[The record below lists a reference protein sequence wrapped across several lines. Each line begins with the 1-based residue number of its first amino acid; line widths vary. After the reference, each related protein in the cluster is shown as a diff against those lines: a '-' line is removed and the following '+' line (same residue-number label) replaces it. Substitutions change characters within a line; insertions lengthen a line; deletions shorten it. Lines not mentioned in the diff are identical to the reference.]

1 MSTEVD
7 KMRFNTIID
16 AHSFMKNY
24 RSGEEQGKGTPV
36 GDALYPVASYGD
48 GRYVSRI
55 CFKYLGA
62 TGDYDPTTCT
72 GDPATVYWRST
83 YVLPG
88 EMDKTPFLD
97 RDLGLPTT
105 TMCVGNPI
113 HLGTG
118 NKFQAELDYQSGGSD
133 PFTFTRYY
141 NSHLPDEELGG
152 WRHTYSRSVEVNA
165 SKYGENMVVLHRP
178 EGQQLAFYNSSSVW
192 VPTWKTDDTLT
203 KDATGWRYTQ
213 SDGVVE
219 AYDETGR
226 LTGIE
231 KPNGNHITLSYLNG
245 ELSSITDGFGR
256 NIQFQHQDGR
266 MVSVT
271 DPAGGS
277 IQYQYNSAGKLAEVI
292 YQDNTSRSYLYD
304 DPNAPGLLSGLVDEN
319 GNRFATWGYD
329 AQGMAVLSEHAG
341 GAEKTQVSYNAD
353 GSVSVTNALGHV
365 QRYTYSRHNG
375 MLKPDVV
382 EGAPCTG
389 FVGGKETYVY
399 DSKGLVSSITD
410 RAGQK
415 RTFTHNDRGLETTQ
429 IDQDGGKVTTDWL
442 PSKSLP
448 AKITEPT
455 RITELTYDTHLR
467 VISRK
472 VTDRSSGASR
482 TWTYTYAPV
491 GTGKP
496 SLLASVDGPRTD
508 VSDVTTFD
516 YDDQGNLIRTTN
528 ALGQVMQFGDYDANG
543 RAGTIQGVN
552 GVTQT
557 LTYDARGRL
566 VSSTGPEGTTA
577 YNYDAVGL
585 LSSLTKPNGAT
596 VSYEYD
602 AAHRLVA
609 ETDAQGNRRELELND
624 LGNPVEERLLDAL
637 GQTRWIERRIFN
649 EIGWLSSVSDAYS
662 NQSSFSYDVVA
673 NLIQETSPSG
683 NTHSYKYDGFHH
695 RTQTTDPLGKVT
707 QVLYKDT
714 GDVYR
719 VSDPRSRLTYYSY
732 NGFGEV
738 TQVRSPDTGTTD
750 ITYDEAGNVA
760 TRKTAKG
767 QTTSYSYDA
776 LNRIIEASSGVA
788 GESPILYG
796 YDEATSPYGMGRLTS
811 VDDGNG
817 VRRYGYTPEGWLAY
831 ETWETHGQSLT
842 TQYQYDGAG
851 LITKITYP
859 SGREVSYTRDLAGD
873 VIEVATTQAGTT
885 TSLASQIERAPF
897 GPVTSMVRWNGI
909 SESRSLDLNYR
920 VTGID
925 ATRVHSLVYRY
936 NHLDQR
942 VTKTL
947 NGQTRLLIYGLAGN
961 LIEELDAA
969 TGDVLAEYI
978 WLDGTPLSFAQ
989 SGQTYQVHV
998 DHLGTPKALT
1008 DASGQVVWKASY
1020 SPFGKAS
1027 ITTQGPTFNLRF
1039 PGQYYDAETGLHYN
1053 WRRYYDP
1060 NTGRYITS
1068 DPIGLAGGI
1077 NTYAYALSNPIGNAD
1092 PTGEFVPLLL
1102 GAYVAIDFALSAWDA
1117 YDTFKTITSDCA
1129 TSREKWISGGLFAA
1143 GIILPGNYKALGNVA
1158 ERAFKNT
1165 ADDFVDLASSQRR
1178 KHILDGDATGGGH
1191 RAGTGKPGKSEFPQS
1206 WSDEKIM
1213 HVISDIATDPN
1224 VSRKAGRGGRTIAEA
1239 VKEGINVRVIQ
1250 ESNGDI
1256 VSGFPTNVPRNP
1268 K

>member
-1 MSTEVD
+1 M
-7 KMRFNTIID
+7 
-16 AHSFMKNY
+16 
-24 RSGEEQGKGTPV
+24 
-36 GDALYPVASYGD
+36 
-48 GRYVSRI
+48 
-55 CFKYLGA
+55 
-62 TGDYDPTTCT
+62 
-72 GDPATVYWRST
+72 
-83 YVLPG
+83 
-88 EMDKTPFLD
+88 
-97 RDLGLPTT
+97 
-105 TMCVGNPI
+105 
-113 HLGTG
+113 
-118 NKFQAELDYQSGGSD
+118 
-133 PFTFTRYY
+133 
-141 NSHLPDEELGG
+141 
-152 WRHTYSRSVEVNA
+152 
-165 SKYGENMVVLHRP
+165 
-178 EGQQLAFYNSSSVW
+178 
-192 VPTWKTDDTLT
+192 
-203 KDATGWRYTQ
+203 
-213 SDGVVE
+213 
-219 AYDETGR
+219 
-226 LTGIE
+226 
-231 KPNGNHITLSYLNG
+231 
-245 ELSSITDGFGR
+245 
-256 NIQFQHQDGR
+256 
-266 MVSVT
+266 
-271 DPAGGS
+271 
-277 IQYQYNSAGKLAEVI
+277 
-292 YQDNTSRSYLYD
+292 
-304 DPNAPGLLSGLVDEN
+304 
-319 GNRFATWGYD
+319 
-329 AQGMAVLSEHAG
+329 
-341 GAEKTQVSYNAD
+341 
-353 GSVSVTNALGHV
+353 
-365 QRYTYSRHNG
+365 
-375 MLKPDVV
+375 
-382 EGAPCTG
+382 
-389 FVGGKETYVY
+389 
-399 DSKGLVSSITD
+399 
-410 RAGQK
+410 
-415 RTFTHNDRGLETTQ
+415 
-429 IDQDGGKVTTDWL
+429 
-442 PSKSLP
+442 
-448 AKITEPT
+448 
-455 RITELTYDTHLR
+455 
-467 VISRK
+467 
-472 VTDRSSGASR
+472 
-482 TWTYTYAPV
+482 
-491 GTGKP
+491 
-496 SLLASVDGPRTD
+496 
-508 VSDVTTFD
+508 
-516 YDDQGNLIRTTN
+516 
-528 ALGQVMQFGDYDANG
+528 
-543 RAGTIQGVN
+543 
-552 GVTQT
+552 
-557 LTYDARGRL
+557 
-566 VSSTGPEGTTA
+566 
-577 YNYDAVGL
+577 GL

-936 NHLDQR
+936 TPDSLISAIDDNLSSSVNQSLGYDAVGRITSAEGLYGVLGYGYDATGNRTSITTDGLSQSYTINYMNNWLVKTGQTSRSYDANGNLTKQGADTFTYDSQNRLVAATVAGVTAAYTYNHLDQR

>member
-1 MSTEVD
+1 
-7 KMRFNTIID
+7 
-16 AHSFMKNY
+16 
-24 RSGEEQGKGTPV
+24 
-36 GDALYPVASYGD
+36 
-48 GRYVSRI
+48 
-55 CFKYLGA
+55 
-62 TGDYDPTTCT
+62 
-72 GDPATVYWRST
+72 
-83 YVLPG
+83 
-88 EMDKTPFLD
+88 
-97 RDLGLPTT
+97 
-105 TMCVGNPI
+105 
-113 HLGTG
+113 
-118 NKFQAELDYQSGGSD
+118 
-133 PFTFTRYY
+133 
-141 NSHLPDEELGG
+141 
-152 WRHTYSRSVEVNA
+152 
-165 SKYGENMVVLHRP
+165 
-178 EGQQLAFYNSSSVW
+178 
-192 VPTWKTDDTLT
+192 
-203 KDATGWRYTQ
+203 
-213 SDGVVE
+213 
-219 AYDETGR
+219 
-226 LTGIE
+226 
-231 KPNGNHITLSYLNG
+231 
-245 ELSSITDGFGR
+245 
-256 NIQFQHQDGR
+256 
-266 MVSVT
+266 
-271 DPAGGS
+271 
-277 IQYQYNSAGKLAEVI
+277 
-292 YQDNTSRSYLYD
+292 
-304 DPNAPGLLSGLVDEN
+304 
-319 GNRFATWGYD
+319 
-329 AQGMAVLSEHAG
+329 
-341 GAEKTQVSYNAD
+341 
-353 GSVSVTNALGHV
+353 
-365 QRYTYSRHNG
+365 
-375 MLKPDVV
+375 
-382 EGAPCTG
+382 
-389 FVGGKETYVY
+389 
-399 DSKGLVSSITD
+399 
-410 RAGQK
+410 
-415 RTFTHNDRGLETTQ
+415 
-429 IDQDGGKVTTDWL
+429 
-442 PSKSLP
+442 
-448 AKITEPT
+448 
-455 RITELTYDTHLR
+455 
-467 VISRK
+467 
-472 VTDRSSGASR
+472 
-482 TWTYTYAPV
+482 
-491 GTGKP
+491 
-496 SLLASVDGPRTD
+496 
-508 VSDVTTFD
+508 
-516 YDDQGNLIRTTN
+516 
-528 ALGQVMQFGDYDANG
+528 
-543 RAGTIQGVN
+543 
-552 GVTQT
+552 
-557 LTYDARGRL
+557 
-566 VSSTGPEGTTA
+566 
-577 YNYDAVGL
+577 
-585 LSSLTKPNGAT
+585 
-596 VSYEYD
+596 
-602 AAHRLVA
+602 
-609 ETDAQGNRRELELND
+609 
-624 LGNPVEERLLDAL
+624 
-637 GQTRWIERRIFN
+637 
-649 EIGWLSSVSDAYS
+649 
-662 NQSSFSYDVVA
+662 
-673 NLIQETSPSG
+673 
-683 NTHSYKYDGFHH
+683 
-695 RTQTTDPLGKVT
+695 
-707 QVLYKDT
+707 
-714 GDVYR
+714 
-719 VSDPRSRLTYYSY
+719 
-732 NGFGEV
+732 
-738 TQVRSPDTGTTD
+738 
-750 ITYDEAGNVA
+750 
-760 TRKTAKG
+760 
-767 QTTSYSYDA
+767 
-776 LNRIIEASSGVA
+776 
-788 GESPILYG
+788 
-796 YDEATSPYGMGRLTS
+796 
-811 VDDGNG
+811 
-817 VRRYGYTPEGWLAY
+817 
-831 ETWETHGQSLT
+831 

-925 ATRVHSLVYRY
+925 ATRVHSLVYRYTPDSLISAIDDNLSSSVNQSLGYDAVGRITSAEGLYGVLGYGYDATGNRTSITTDGLSQSYTINYMNNWLVKTGQTSRSYDANGNLTKQGADTFTYDSQNRLVAATVAGVTAAYTY

>member
-1 MSTEVD
+1 
-7 KMRFNTIID
+7 
-16 AHSFMKNY
+16 
-24 RSGEEQGKGTPV
+24 
-36 GDALYPVASYGD
+36 
-48 GRYVSRI
+48 
-55 CFKYLGA
+55 
-62 TGDYDPTTCT
+62 
-72 GDPATVYWRST
+72 
-83 YVLPG
+83 
-88 EMDKTPFLD
+88 
-97 RDLGLPTT
+97 
-105 TMCVGNPI
+105 
-113 HLGTG
+113 
-118 NKFQAELDYQSGGSD
+118 
-133 PFTFTRYY
+133 
-141 NSHLPDEELGG
+141 
-152 WRHTYSRSVEVNA
+152 
-165 SKYGENMVVLHRP
+165 
-178 EGQQLAFYNSSSVW
+178 
-192 VPTWKTDDTLT
+192 
-203 KDATGWRYTQ
+203 
-213 SDGVVE
+213 
-219 AYDETGR
+219 
-226 LTGIE
+226 
-231 KPNGNHITLSYLNG
+231 
-245 ELSSITDGFGR
+245 
-256 NIQFQHQDGR
+256 
-266 MVSVT
+266 
-271 DPAGGS
+271 
-277 IQYQYNSAGKLAEVI
+277 
-292 YQDNTSRSYLYD
+292 
-304 DPNAPGLLSGLVDEN
+304 
-319 GNRFATWGYD
+319 
-329 AQGMAVLSEHAG
+329 
-341 GAEKTQVSYNAD
+341 
-353 GSVSVTNALGHV
+353 
-365 QRYTYSRHNG
+365 
-375 MLKPDVV
+375 
-382 EGAPCTG
+382 
-389 FVGGKETYVY
+389 
-399 DSKGLVSSITD
+399 
-410 RAGQK
+410 
-415 RTFTHNDRGLETTQ
+415 
-429 IDQDGGKVTTDWL
+429 
-442 PSKSLP
+442 
-448 AKITEPT
+448 
-455 RITELTYDTHLR
+455 
-467 VISRK
+467 
-472 VTDRSSGASR
+472 
-482 TWTYTYAPV
+482 
-491 GTGKP
+491 
-496 SLLASVDGPRTD
+496 
-508 VSDVTTFD
+508 
-516 YDDQGNLIRTTN
+516 
-528 ALGQVMQFGDYDANG
+528 
-543 RAGTIQGVN
+543 
-552 GVTQT
+552 
-557 LTYDARGRL
+557 
-566 VSSTGPEGTTA
+566 
-577 YNYDAVGL
+577 
-585 LSSLTKPNGAT
+585 
-596 VSYEYD
+596 
-602 AAHRLVA
+602 
-609 ETDAQGNRRELELND
+609 
-624 LGNPVEERLLDAL
+624 
-637 GQTRWIERRIFN
+637 
-649 EIGWLSSVSDAYS
+649 
-662 NQSSFSYDVVA
+662 
-673 NLIQETSPSG
+673 
-683 NTHSYKYDGFHH
+683 
-695 RTQTTDPLGKVT
+695 
-707 QVLYKDT
+707 
-714 GDVYR
+714 
-719 VSDPRSRLTYYSY
+719 
-732 NGFGEV
+732 
-738 TQVRSPDTGTTD
+738 TD

-925 ATRVHSLVYRY
+925 ATRVHSLVYRYTPDSLISAIDDNLSSSVNQSLGYDAVGRITSAEGLYGVLGYGYDATGNRTSITTDGLSQSYTINYMNNWLVKTGQTSRSYDANGNLTKQGADTFTYDSQNRLVAATVAGVTAAYTY

>member
-1 MSTEVD
+1 
-7 KMRFNTIID
+7 
-16 AHSFMKNY
+16 
-24 RSGEEQGKGTPV
+24 
-36 GDALYPVASYGD
+36 
-48 GRYVSRI
+48 
-55 CFKYLGA
+55 
-62 TGDYDPTTCT
+62 
-72 GDPATVYWRST
+72 
-83 YVLPG
+83 
-88 EMDKTPFLD
+88 
-97 RDLGLPTT
+97 
-105 TMCVGNPI
+105 
-113 HLGTG
+113 
-118 NKFQAELDYQSGGSD
+118 
-133 PFTFTRYY
+133 
-141 NSHLPDEELGG
+141 
-152 WRHTYSRSVEVNA
+152 
-165 SKYGENMVVLHRP
+165 
-178 EGQQLAFYNSSSVW
+178 
-192 VPTWKTDDTLT
+192 
-203 KDATGWRYTQ
+203 
-213 SDGVVE
+213 
-219 AYDETGR
+219 
-226 LTGIE
+226 
-231 KPNGNHITLSYLNG
+231 
-245 ELSSITDGFGR
+245 
-256 NIQFQHQDGR
+256 
-266 MVSVT
+266 
-271 DPAGGS
+271 
-277 IQYQYNSAGKLAEVI
+277 
-292 YQDNTSRSYLYD
+292 
-304 DPNAPGLLSGLVDEN
+304 
-319 GNRFATWGYD
+319 
-329 AQGMAVLSEHAG
+329 
-341 GAEKTQVSYNAD
+341 
-353 GSVSVTNALGHV
+353 
-365 QRYTYSRHNG
+365 
-375 MLKPDVV
+375 
-382 EGAPCTG
+382 
-389 FVGGKETYVY
+389 
-399 DSKGLVSSITD
+399 
-410 RAGQK
+410 
-415 RTFTHNDRGLETTQ
+415 
-429 IDQDGGKVTTDWL
+429 
-442 PSKSLP
+442 
-448 AKITEPT
+448 
-455 RITELTYDTHLR
+455 
-467 VISRK
+467 
-472 VTDRSSGASR
+472 
-482 TWTYTYAPV
+482 
-491 GTGKP
+491 
-496 SLLASVDGPRTD
+496 
-508 VSDVTTFD
+508 
-516 YDDQGNLIRTTN
+516 
-528 ALGQVMQFGDYDANG
+528 
-543 RAGTIQGVN
+543 
-552 GVTQT
+552 
-557 LTYDARGRL
+557 
-566 VSSTGPEGTTA
+566 
-577 YNYDAVGL
+577 
-585 LSSLTKPNGAT
+585 
-596 VSYEYD
+596 
-602 AAHRLVA
+602 
-609 ETDAQGNRRELELND
+609 
-624 LGNPVEERLLDAL
+624 
-637 GQTRWIERRIFN
+637 
-649 EIGWLSSVSDAYS
+649 
-662 NQSSFSYDVVA
+662 
-673 NLIQETSPSG
+673 
-683 NTHSYKYDGFHH
+683 
-695 RTQTTDPLGKVT
+695 
-707 QVLYKDT
+707 
-714 GDVYR
+714 
-719 VSDPRSRLTYYSY
+719 
-732 NGFGEV
+732 
-738 TQVRSPDTGTTD
+738 
-750 ITYDEAGNVA
+750 
-760 TRKTAKG
+760 
-767 QTTSYSYDA
+767 
-776 LNRIIEASSGVA
+776 
-788 GESPILYG
+788 
-796 YDEATSPYGMGRLTS
+796 
-811 VDDGNG
+811 
-817 VRRYGYTPEGWLAY
+817 
-831 ETWETHGQSLT
+831 
-842 TQYQYDGAG
+842 QYQYDGAG

-925 ATRVHSLVYRY
+925 ATRVHSLVYRYTPDSLISAIDDNLSSSVNQSLGYDAVGRITSAEGLYGVLGYGYDATGNRTSITTDGLSQSYTINYMNNWLVKTGQTSRSYDANGNLTKQGADTFTYDSQNRLVAATVAGVTAAYTY

>member
-1 MSTEVD
+1 
-7 KMRFNTIID
+7 
-16 AHSFMKNY
+16 
-24 RSGEEQGKGTPV
+24 
-36 GDALYPVASYGD
+36 
-48 GRYVSRI
+48 
-55 CFKYLGA
+55 
-62 TGDYDPTTCT
+62 
-72 GDPATVYWRST
+72 
-83 YVLPG
+83 
-88 EMDKTPFLD
+88 
-97 RDLGLPTT
+97 
-105 TMCVGNPI
+105 
-113 HLGTG
+113 
-118 NKFQAELDYQSGGSD
+118 
-133 PFTFTRYY
+133 
-141 NSHLPDEELGG
+141 
-152 WRHTYSRSVEVNA
+152 
-165 SKYGENMVVLHRP
+165 
-178 EGQQLAFYNSSSVW
+178 
-192 VPTWKTDDTLT
+192 
-203 KDATGWRYTQ
+203 
-213 SDGVVE
+213 
-219 AYDETGR
+219 
-226 LTGIE
+226 
-231 KPNGNHITLSYLNG
+231 
-245 ELSSITDGFGR
+245 
-256 NIQFQHQDGR
+256 
-266 MVSVT
+266 
-271 DPAGGS
+271 
-277 IQYQYNSAGKLAEVI
+277 
-292 YQDNTSRSYLYD
+292 
-304 DPNAPGLLSGLVDEN
+304 
-319 GNRFATWGYD
+319 
-329 AQGMAVLSEHAG
+329 
-341 GAEKTQVSYNAD
+341 
-353 GSVSVTNALGHV
+353 
-365 QRYTYSRHNG
+365 
-375 MLKPDVV
+375 
-382 EGAPCTG
+382 
-389 FVGGKETYVY
+389 
-399 DSKGLVSSITD
+399 
-410 RAGQK
+410 
-415 RTFTHNDRGLETTQ
+415 
-429 IDQDGGKVTTDWL
+429 
-442 PSKSLP
+442 
-448 AKITEPT
+448 
-455 RITELTYDTHLR
+455 
-467 VISRK
+467 
-472 VTDRSSGASR
+472 
-482 TWTYTYAPV
+482 
-491 GTGKP
+491 
-496 SLLASVDGPRTD
+496 
-508 VSDVTTFD
+508 
-516 YDDQGNLIRTTN
+516 
-528 ALGQVMQFGDYDANG
+528 
-543 RAGTIQGVN
+543 
-552 GVTQT
+552 
-557 LTYDARGRL
+557 
-566 VSSTGPEGTTA
+566 
-577 YNYDAVGL
+577 
-585 LSSLTKPNGAT
+585 
-596 VSYEYD
+596 
-602 AAHRLVA
+602 
-609 ETDAQGNRRELELND
+609 
-624 LGNPVEERLLDAL
+624 
-637 GQTRWIERRIFN
+637 FN

-925 ATRVHSLVYRY
+925 ATRVHSLVYRYTPDSLISAIDDNLSSSVNQSLGYDAVGRITSAEGLYGVLGYGYDATGNRTSITTDGLSQSYTINYMNNWLVKTGQTSRSYDANGNLTKQGADTFTYDSQNRLVAATVAGVTAAYTY

>member
-1 MSTEVD
+1 
-7 KMRFNTIID
+7 
-16 AHSFMKNY
+16 
-24 RSGEEQGKGTPV
+24 
-36 GDALYPVASYGD
+36 
-48 GRYVSRI
+48 
-55 CFKYLGA
+55 
-62 TGDYDPTTCT
+62 
-72 GDPATVYWRST
+72 
-83 YVLPG
+83 
-88 EMDKTPFLD
+88 
-97 RDLGLPTT
+97 
-105 TMCVGNPI
+105 
-113 HLGTG
+113 
-118 NKFQAELDYQSGGSD
+118 
-133 PFTFTRYY
+133 
-141 NSHLPDEELGG
+141 
-152 WRHTYSRSVEVNA
+152 
-165 SKYGENMVVLHRP
+165 MV
-178 EGQQLAFYNSSSVW
+178 
-192 VPTWKTDDTLT
+192 
-203 KDATGWRYTQ
+203 
-213 SDGVVE
+213 
-219 AYDETGR
+219 
-226 LTGIE
+226 
-231 KPNGNHITLSYLNG
+231 
-245 ELSSITDGFGR
+245 
-256 NIQFQHQDGR
+256 
-266 MVSVT
+266 
-271 DPAGGS
+271 
-277 IQYQYNSAGKLAEVI
+277 
-292 YQDNTSRSYLYD
+292 
-304 DPNAPGLLSGLVDEN
+304 
-319 GNRFATWGYD
+319 
-329 AQGMAVLSEHAG
+329 
-341 GAEKTQVSYNAD
+341 
-353 GSVSVTNALGHV
+353 
-365 QRYTYSRHNG
+365 
-375 MLKPDVV
+375 
-382 EGAPCTG
+382 C
-389 FVGGKETYVY
+389 
-399 DSKGLVSSITD
+399 
-410 RAGQK
+410 
-415 RTFTHNDRGLETTQ
+415 
-429 IDQDGGKVTTDWL
+429 
-442 PSKSLP
+442 
-448 AKITEPT
+448 
-455 RITELTYDTHLR
+455 
-467 VISRK
+467 
-472 VTDRSSGASR
+472 
-482 TWTYTYAPV
+482 
-491 GTGKP
+491 
-496 SLLASVDGPRTD
+496 
-508 VSDVTTFD
+508 
-516 YDDQGNLIRTTN
+516 
-528 ALGQVMQFGDYDANG
+528 
-543 RAGTIQGVN
+543 
-552 GVTQT
+552 
-557 LTYDARGRL
+557 
-566 VSSTGPEGTTA
+566 
-577 YNYDAVGL
+577 
-585 LSSLTKPNGAT
+585 
-596 VSYEYD
+596 
-602 AAHRLVA
+602 
-609 ETDAQGNRRELELND
+609 
-624 LGNPVEERLLDAL
+624 
-637 GQTRWIERRIFN
+637 
-649 EIGWLSSVSDAYS
+649 
-662 NQSSFSYDVVA
+662 
-673 NLIQETSPSG
+673 PSG

-925 ATRVHSLVYRY
+925 ATRVHSLVYRYTPDSLISAIDDNLSSSVNQSLGYDAVGRITSAEGLYGVLGYGYDATGNRTSITTDGLSQSYTINYMNNWLVKTGQTSRSYDANGNLTKQGADTFTYDSQNRLVAATVAGVTAAYTY

>member
-1 MSTEVD
+1 
-7 KMRFNTIID
+7 
-16 AHSFMKNY
+16 
-24 RSGEEQGKGTPV
+24 
-36 GDALYPVASYGD
+36 
-48 GRYVSRI
+48 
-55 CFKYLGA
+55 
-62 TGDYDPTTCT
+62 
-72 GDPATVYWRST
+72 
-83 YVLPG
+83 
-88 EMDKTPFLD
+88 
-97 RDLGLPTT
+97 
-105 TMCVGNPI
+105 
-113 HLGTG
+113 
-118 NKFQAELDYQSGGSD
+118 
-133 PFTFTRYY
+133 
-141 NSHLPDEELGG
+141 
-152 WRHTYSRSVEVNA
+152 
-165 SKYGENMVVLHRP
+165 
-178 EGQQLAFYNSSSVW
+178 
-192 VPTWKTDDTLT
+192 
-203 KDATGWRYTQ
+203 
-213 SDGVVE
+213 
-219 AYDETGR
+219 
-226 LTGIE
+226 
-231 KPNGNHITLSYLNG
+231 
-245 ELSSITDGFGR
+245 
-256 NIQFQHQDGR
+256 
-266 MVSVT
+266 
-271 DPAGGS
+271 
-277 IQYQYNSAGKLAEVI
+277 
-292 YQDNTSRSYLYD
+292 
-304 DPNAPGLLSGLVDEN
+304 
-319 GNRFATWGYD
+319 
-329 AQGMAVLSEHAG
+329 
-341 GAEKTQVSYNAD
+341 
-353 GSVSVTNALGHV
+353 
-365 QRYTYSRHNG
+365 
-375 MLKPDVV
+375 
-382 EGAPCTG
+382 
-389 FVGGKETYVY
+389 
-399 DSKGLVSSITD
+399 
-410 RAGQK
+410 
-415 RTFTHNDRGLETTQ
+415 
-429 IDQDGGKVTTDWL
+429 
-442 PSKSLP
+442 
-448 AKITEPT
+448 
-455 RITELTYDTHLR
+455 
-467 VISRK
+467 
-472 VTDRSSGASR
+472 
-482 TWTYTYAPV
+482 
-491 GTGKP
+491 
-496 SLLASVDGPRTD
+496 
-508 VSDVTTFD
+508 
-516 YDDQGNLIRTTN
+516 
-528 ALGQVMQFGDYDANG
+528 
-543 RAGTIQGVN
+543 
-552 GVTQT
+552 
-557 LTYDARGRL
+557 
-566 VSSTGPEGTTA
+566 
-577 YNYDAVGL
+577 
-585 LSSLTKPNGAT
+585 
-596 VSYEYD
+596 
-602 AAHRLVA
+602 
-609 ETDAQGNRRELELND
+609 
-624 LGNPVEERLLDAL
+624 
-637 GQTRWIERRIFN
+637 
-649 EIGWLSSVSDAYS
+649 
-662 NQSSFSYDVVA
+662 
-673 NLIQETSPSG
+673 
-683 NTHSYKYDGFHH
+683 
-695 RTQTTDPLGKVT
+695 
-707 QVLYKDT
+707 YKDT

-925 ATRVHSLVYRY
+925 ATRVHSLVYRYTPDSLISAIDDNLSSSVNQSLGYDAVGRITSAEGLYGVLGYGYDATGNRTSITTDGLSQSYTINYMNNWLVKTGQTSRSYDANGNLTKQGADTFTYDSQNRLVAATVAGVTAAYTY

>member
-1 MSTEVD
+1 M
-7 KMRFNTIID
+7 
-16 AHSFMKNY
+16 
-24 RSGEEQGKGTPV
+24 
-36 GDALYPVASYGD
+36 
-48 GRYVSRI
+48 
-55 CFKYLGA
+55 
-62 TGDYDPTTCT
+62 
-72 GDPATVYWRST
+72 
-83 YVLPG
+83 
-88 EMDKTPFLD
+88 
-97 RDLGLPTT
+97 
-105 TMCVGNPI
+105 
-113 HLGTG
+113 
-118 NKFQAELDYQSGGSD
+118 
-133 PFTFTRYY
+133 
-141 NSHLPDEELGG
+141 
-152 WRHTYSRSVEVNA
+152 
-165 SKYGENMVVLHRP
+165 
-178 EGQQLAFYNSSSVW
+178 
-192 VPTWKTDDTLT
+192 
-203 KDATGWRYTQ
+203 
-213 SDGVVE
+213 
-219 AYDETGR
+219 
-226 LTGIE
+226 
-231 KPNGNHITLSYLNG
+231 
-245 ELSSITDGFGR
+245 
-256 NIQFQHQDGR
+256 
-266 MVSVT
+266 
-271 DPAGGS
+271 
-277 IQYQYNSAGKLAEVI
+277 
-292 YQDNTSRSYLYD
+292 
-304 DPNAPGLLSGLVDEN
+304 
-319 GNRFATWGYD
+319 
-329 AQGMAVLSEHAG
+329 
-341 GAEKTQVSYNAD
+341 
-353 GSVSVTNALGHV
+353 
-365 QRYTYSRHNG
+365 
-375 MLKPDVV
+375 
-382 EGAPCTG
+382 
-389 FVGGKETYVY
+389 
-399 DSKGLVSSITD
+399 
-410 RAGQK
+410 
-415 RTFTHNDRGLETTQ
+415 
-429 IDQDGGKVTTDWL
+429 
-442 PSKSLP
+442 
-448 AKITEPT
+448 
-455 RITELTYDTHLR
+455 
-467 VISRK
+467 
-472 VTDRSSGASR
+472 
-482 TWTYTYAPV
+482 
-491 GTGKP
+491 
-496 SLLASVDGPRTD
+496 
-508 VSDVTTFD
+508 
-516 YDDQGNLIRTTN
+516 
-528 ALGQVMQFGDYDANG
+528 
-543 RAGTIQGVN
+543 
-552 GVTQT
+552 
-557 LTYDARGRL
+557 
-566 VSSTGPEGTTA
+566 
-577 YNYDAVGL
+577 GL

-609 ETDAQGNRRELELND
+609 GTDAQGNRRELELND

-925 ATRVHSLVYRY
+925 ATRVHSLVYRYTPDSLISAIDDNLSSSVNQSLGYDAVGRITSAEGLYGVLGYGYDATGNRTSITTDGLSQSYTINYMNNWLVKTGQTSRSYDANGNLTKQGADTFTYDSQNRLVAATVAGVTAAYTY

>member
-1 MSTEVD
+1 
-7 KMRFNTIID
+7 
-16 AHSFMKNY
+16 
-24 RSGEEQGKGTPV
+24 
-36 GDALYPVASYGD
+36 
-48 GRYVSRI
+48 
-55 CFKYLGA
+55 
-62 TGDYDPTTCT
+62 
-72 GDPATVYWRST
+72 
-83 YVLPG
+83 
-88 EMDKTPFLD
+88 
-97 RDLGLPTT
+97 
-105 TMCVGNPI
+105 
-113 HLGTG
+113 
-118 NKFQAELDYQSGGSD
+118 
-133 PFTFTRYY
+133 
-141 NSHLPDEELGG
+141 
-152 WRHTYSRSVEVNA
+152 
-165 SKYGENMVVLHRP
+165 
-178 EGQQLAFYNSSSVW
+178 
-192 VPTWKTDDTLT
+192 
-203 KDATGWRYTQ
+203 
-213 SDGVVE
+213 
-219 AYDETGR
+219 
-226 LTGIE
+226 
-231 KPNGNHITLSYLNG
+231 
-245 ELSSITDGFGR
+245 
-256 NIQFQHQDGR
+256 
-266 MVSVT
+266 
-271 DPAGGS
+271 
-277 IQYQYNSAGKLAEVI
+277 
-292 YQDNTSRSYLYD
+292 
-304 DPNAPGLLSGLVDEN
+304 
-319 GNRFATWGYD
+319 
-329 AQGMAVLSEHAG
+329 
-341 GAEKTQVSYNAD
+341 
-353 GSVSVTNALGHV
+353 
-365 QRYTYSRHNG
+365 
-375 MLKPDVV
+375 
-382 EGAPCTG
+382 
-389 FVGGKETYVY
+389 
-399 DSKGLVSSITD
+399 
-410 RAGQK
+410 
-415 RTFTHNDRGLETTQ
+415 
-429 IDQDGGKVTTDWL
+429 
-442 PSKSLP
+442 
-448 AKITEPT
+448 
-455 RITELTYDTHLR
+455 
-467 VISRK
+467 
-472 VTDRSSGASR
+472 
-482 TWTYTYAPV
+482 
-491 GTGKP
+491 
-496 SLLASVDGPRTD
+496 
-508 VSDVTTFD
+508 
-516 YDDQGNLIRTTN
+516 
-528 ALGQVMQFGDYDANG
+528 
-543 RAGTIQGVN
+543 
-552 GVTQT
+552 
-557 LTYDARGRL
+557 
-566 VSSTGPEGTTA
+566 
-577 YNYDAVGL
+577 
-585 LSSLTKPNGAT
+585 
-596 VSYEYD
+596 
-602 AAHRLVA
+602 
-609 ETDAQGNRRELELND
+609 
-624 LGNPVEERLLDAL
+624 
-637 GQTRWIERRIFN
+637 
-649 EIGWLSSVSDAYS
+649 
-662 NQSSFSYDVVA
+662 

-925 ATRVHSLVYRY
+925 ATRVHSLVYRYTPDSLISAIDDNLSSSVNQSLGYDAVGRITSAEGLYGVLGYGYDATGNRTSITTDGLSQSYTINYMNNWLVKTGQTSRSYDANGNLTKQGADTFTYDSQNRLVAATVAGVTAAYTY

>member
-1 MSTEVD
+1 M
-7 KMRFNTIID
+7 
-16 AHSFMKNY
+16 
-24 RSGEEQGKGTPV
+24 
-36 GDALYPVASYGD
+36 
-48 GRYVSRI
+48 
-55 CFKYLGA
+55 
-62 TGDYDPTTCT
+62 
-72 GDPATVYWRST
+72 
-83 YVLPG
+83 
-88 EMDKTPFLD
+88 
-97 RDLGLPTT
+97 
-105 TMCVGNPI
+105 
-113 HLGTG
+113 
-118 NKFQAELDYQSGGSD
+118 
-133 PFTFTRYY
+133 
-141 NSHLPDEELGG
+141 
-152 WRHTYSRSVEVNA
+152 
-165 SKYGENMVVLHRP
+165 
-178 EGQQLAFYNSSSVW
+178 
-192 VPTWKTDDTLT
+192 
-203 KDATGWRYTQ
+203 
-213 SDGVVE
+213 
-219 AYDETGR
+219 
-226 LTGIE
+226 
-231 KPNGNHITLSYLNG
+231 
-245 ELSSITDGFGR
+245 
-256 NIQFQHQDGR
+256 
-266 MVSVT
+266 
-271 DPAGGS
+271 
-277 IQYQYNSAGKLAEVI
+277 
-292 YQDNTSRSYLYD
+292 
-304 DPNAPGLLSGLVDEN
+304 
-319 GNRFATWGYD
+319 
-329 AQGMAVLSEHAG
+329 
-341 GAEKTQVSYNAD
+341 
-353 GSVSVTNALGHV
+353 
-365 QRYTYSRHNG
+365 
-375 MLKPDVV
+375 
-382 EGAPCTG
+382 
-389 FVGGKETYVY
+389 
-399 DSKGLVSSITD
+399 
-410 RAGQK
+410 
-415 RTFTHNDRGLETTQ
+415 
-429 IDQDGGKVTTDWL
+429 
-442 PSKSLP
+442 
-448 AKITEPT
+448 
-455 RITELTYDTHLR
+455 
-467 VISRK
+467 
-472 VTDRSSGASR
+472 
-482 TWTYTYAPV
+482 
-491 GTGKP
+491 
-496 SLLASVDGPRTD
+496 
-508 VSDVTTFD
+508 
-516 YDDQGNLIRTTN
+516 
-528 ALGQVMQFGDYDANG
+528 
-543 RAGTIQGVN
+543 
-552 GVTQT
+552 
-557 LTYDARGRL
+557 
-566 VSSTGPEGTTA
+566 
-577 YNYDAVGL
+577 
-585 LSSLTKPNGAT
+585 
-596 VSYEYD
+596 
-602 AAHRLVA
+602 
-609 ETDAQGNRRELELND
+609 
-624 LGNPVEERLLDAL
+624 
-637 GQTRWIERRIFN
+637 
-649 EIGWLSSVSDAYS
+649 
-662 NQSSFSYDVVA
+662 
-673 NLIQETSPSG
+673 
-683 NTHSYKYDGFHH
+683 
-695 RTQTTDPLGKVT
+695 
-707 QVLYKDT
+707 
-714 GDVYR
+714 
-719 VSDPRSRLTYYSY
+719 
-732 NGFGEV
+732 

-925 ATRVHSLVYRY
+925 ATRVHSLVYRYTPDSLISAIDDNLSSSVNQSLGYDAVGRITSAEGLYGVLGYGYDATGNRTSITTDGLSQSYTINYMNNWLVKTGQTSRSYDANGNLTKQGADTFTYDSQNRLVAATVAGVTAAYTY

>member
-1 MSTEVD
+1 M
-7 KMRFNTIID
+7 
-16 AHSFMKNY
+16 
-24 RSGEEQGKGTPV
+24 
-36 GDALYPVASYGD
+36 
-48 GRYVSRI
+48 
-55 CFKYLGA
+55 
-62 TGDYDPTTCT
+62 
-72 GDPATVYWRST
+72 
-83 YVLPG
+83 
-88 EMDKTPFLD
+88 
-97 RDLGLPTT
+97 
-105 TMCVGNPI
+105 
-113 HLGTG
+113 
-118 NKFQAELDYQSGGSD
+118 
-133 PFTFTRYY
+133 
-141 NSHLPDEELGG
+141 
-152 WRHTYSRSVEVNA
+152 
-165 SKYGENMVVLHRP
+165 
-178 EGQQLAFYNSSSVW
+178 
-192 VPTWKTDDTLT
+192 
-203 KDATGWRYTQ
+203 
-213 SDGVVE
+213 
-219 AYDETGR
+219 
-226 LTGIE
+226 
-231 KPNGNHITLSYLNG
+231 
-245 ELSSITDGFGR
+245 
-256 NIQFQHQDGR
+256 
-266 MVSVT
+266 
-271 DPAGGS
+271 
-277 IQYQYNSAGKLAEVI
+277 
-292 YQDNTSRSYLYD
+292 
-304 DPNAPGLLSGLVDEN
+304 
-319 GNRFATWGYD
+319 
-329 AQGMAVLSEHAG
+329 
-341 GAEKTQVSYNAD
+341 
-353 GSVSVTNALGHV
+353 
-365 QRYTYSRHNG
+365 
-375 MLKPDVV
+375 
-382 EGAPCTG
+382 
-389 FVGGKETYVY
+389 
-399 DSKGLVSSITD
+399 
-410 RAGQK
+410 
-415 RTFTHNDRGLETTQ
+415 
-429 IDQDGGKVTTDWL
+429 
-442 PSKSLP
+442 
-448 AKITEPT
+448 
-455 RITELTYDTHLR
+455 
-467 VISRK
+467 
-472 VTDRSSGASR
+472 
-482 TWTYTYAPV
+482 
-491 GTGKP
+491 
-496 SLLASVDGPRTD
+496 
-508 VSDVTTFD
+508 
-516 YDDQGNLIRTTN
+516 
-528 ALGQVMQFGDYDANG
+528 
-543 RAGTIQGVN
+543 
-552 GVTQT
+552 
-557 LTYDARGRL
+557 
-566 VSSTGPEGTTA
+566 
-577 YNYDAVGL
+577 
-585 LSSLTKPNGAT
+585 
-596 VSYEYD
+596 
-602 AAHRLVA
+602 
-609 ETDAQGNRRELELND
+609 
-624 LGNPVEERLLDAL
+624 
-637 GQTRWIERRIFN
+637 
-649 EIGWLSSVSDAYS
+649 
-662 NQSSFSYDVVA
+662 VA

-925 ATRVHSLVYRY
+925 ATRVHSLVYRYTPDSLISAIDDNLSSSVNQSLGYDAVGRITSAEGLYGVLGYGYDATGNRTSITTDGLSQSYTINYMNNWLVKTGQTSRSYDANGNLTKQGADTFTYDSQNRLVAATVAGVTAAYTY

>member
-1 MSTEVD
+1 
-7 KMRFNTIID
+7 
-16 AHSFMKNY
+16 
-24 RSGEEQGKGTPV
+24 
-36 GDALYPVASYGD
+36 
-48 GRYVSRI
+48 
-55 CFKYLGA
+55 
-62 TGDYDPTTCT
+62 
-72 GDPATVYWRST
+72 
-83 YVLPG
+83 
-88 EMDKTPFLD
+88 
-97 RDLGLPTT
+97 
-105 TMCVGNPI
+105 
-113 HLGTG
+113 
-118 NKFQAELDYQSGGSD
+118 
-133 PFTFTRYY
+133 
-141 NSHLPDEELGG
+141 
-152 WRHTYSRSVEVNA
+152 
-165 SKYGENMVVLHRP
+165 
-178 EGQQLAFYNSSSVW
+178 
-192 VPTWKTDDTLT
+192 
-203 KDATGWRYTQ
+203 
-213 SDGVVE
+213 
-219 AYDETGR
+219 
-226 LTGIE
+226 
-231 KPNGNHITLSYLNG
+231 
-245 ELSSITDGFGR
+245 
-256 NIQFQHQDGR
+256 
-266 MVSVT
+266 
-271 DPAGGS
+271 
-277 IQYQYNSAGKLAEVI
+277 
-292 YQDNTSRSYLYD
+292 
-304 DPNAPGLLSGLVDEN
+304 
-319 GNRFATWGYD
+319 
-329 AQGMAVLSEHAG
+329 
-341 GAEKTQVSYNAD
+341 
-353 GSVSVTNALGHV
+353 
-365 QRYTYSRHNG
+365 
-375 MLKPDVV
+375 
-382 EGAPCTG
+382 
-389 FVGGKETYVY
+389 
-399 DSKGLVSSITD
+399 
-410 RAGQK
+410 
-415 RTFTHNDRGLETTQ
+415 
-429 IDQDGGKVTTDWL
+429 
-442 PSKSLP
+442 
-448 AKITEPT
+448 
-455 RITELTYDTHLR
+455 
-467 VISRK
+467 
-472 VTDRSSGASR
+472 
-482 TWTYTYAPV
+482 
-491 GTGKP
+491 
-496 SLLASVDGPRTD
+496 
-508 VSDVTTFD
+508 
-516 YDDQGNLIRTTN
+516 
-528 ALGQVMQFGDYDANG
+528 MQFGDYDANG

-936 NHLDQR
+936 TPDSLISAIDDNLSSSVNQSLGYDAVGRITSAEGLYGVLGYGYDATGNRTSITTDGLSQSYTINYMNNWLVKTGQTSRSYDANGNLTKQGADTFTYDSQNRLVAATVAGVTAAYTYNHLDQR

>member
-1 MSTEVD
+1 
-7 KMRFNTIID
+7 MR
-16 AHSFMKNY
+16 
-24 RSGEEQGKGTPV
+24 
-36 GDALYPVASYGD
+36 
-48 GRYVSRI
+48 
-55 CFKYLGA
+55 
-62 TGDYDPTTCT
+62 
-72 GDPATVYWRST
+72 
-83 YVLPG
+83 
-88 EMDKTPFLD
+88 
-97 RDLGLPTT
+97 
-105 TMCVGNPI
+105 
-113 HLGTG
+113 
-118 NKFQAELDYQSGGSD
+118 
-133 PFTFTRYY
+133 
-141 NSHLPDEELGG
+141 
-152 WRHTYSRSVEVNA
+152 
-165 SKYGENMVVLHRP
+165 RP
-178 EGQQLAFYNSSSVW
+178 
-192 VPTWKTDDTLT
+192 
-203 KDATGWRYTQ
+203 
-213 SDGVVE
+213 
-219 AYDETGR
+219 
-226 LTGIE
+226 
-231 KPNGNHITLSYLNG
+231 
-245 ELSSITDGFGR
+245 
-256 NIQFQHQDGR
+256 
-266 MVSVT
+266 
-271 DPAGGS
+271 
-277 IQYQYNSAGKLAEVI
+277 
-292 YQDNTSRSYLYD
+292 
-304 DPNAPGLLSGLVDEN
+304 
-319 GNRFATWGYD
+319 
-329 AQGMAVLSEHAG
+329 
-341 GAEKTQVSYNAD
+341 
-353 GSVSVTNALGHV
+353 
-365 QRYTYSRHNG
+365 
-375 MLKPDVV
+375 
-382 EGAPCTG
+382 
-389 FVGGKETYVY
+389 
-399 DSKGLVSSITD
+399 
-410 RAGQK
+410 
-415 RTFTHNDRGLETTQ
+415 
-429 IDQDGGKVTTDWL
+429 
-442 PSKSLP
+442 
-448 AKITEPT
+448 
-455 RITELTYDTHLR
+455 
-467 VISRK
+467 
-472 VTDRSSGASR
+472 
-482 TWTYTYAPV
+482 
-491 GTGKP
+491 
-496 SLLASVDGPRTD
+496 
-508 VSDVTTFD
+508 
-516 YDDQGNLIRTTN
+516 
-528 ALGQVMQFGDYDANG
+528 
-543 RAGTIQGVN
+543 
-552 GVTQT
+552 
-557 LTYDARGRL
+557 
-566 VSSTGPEGTTA
+566 
-577 YNYDAVGL
+577 
-585 LSSLTKPNGAT
+585 
-596 VSYEYD
+596 
-602 AAHRLVA
+602 
-609 ETDAQGNRRELELND
+609 
-624 LGNPVEERLLDAL
+624 PVEERLLDAL

-925 ATRVHSLVYRY
+925 ATRVHSLVYRYTPDSLISAIDDNLSSSVNQSLGYDAVGRITSAEGLYGVLGYGYDATGNRTSITTDGLSQSYTINYMNNWLVKTGQTSRSYDANGNLTKQGADTFTYDSQNRLVAATVAGVTAAYTY

>member
-1 MSTEVD
+1 
-7 KMRFNTIID
+7 
-16 AHSFMKNY
+16 
-24 RSGEEQGKGTPV
+24 
-36 GDALYPVASYGD
+36 
-48 GRYVSRI
+48 
-55 CFKYLGA
+55 
-62 TGDYDPTTCT
+62 
-72 GDPATVYWRST
+72 
-83 YVLPG
+83 
-88 EMDKTPFLD
+88 
-97 RDLGLPTT
+97 
-105 TMCVGNPI
+105 
-113 HLGTG
+113 
-118 NKFQAELDYQSGGSD
+118 
-133 PFTFTRYY
+133 
-141 NSHLPDEELGG
+141 
-152 WRHTYSRSVEVNA
+152 
-165 SKYGENMVVLHRP
+165 
-178 EGQQLAFYNSSSVW
+178 
-192 VPTWKTDDTLT
+192 
-203 KDATGWRYTQ
+203 
-213 SDGVVE
+213 
-219 AYDETGR
+219 
-226 LTGIE
+226 
-231 KPNGNHITLSYLNG
+231 
-245 ELSSITDGFGR
+245 
-256 NIQFQHQDGR
+256 
-266 MVSVT
+266 
-271 DPAGGS
+271 
-277 IQYQYNSAGKLAEVI
+277 
-292 YQDNTSRSYLYD
+292 
-304 DPNAPGLLSGLVDEN
+304 
-319 GNRFATWGYD
+319 
-329 AQGMAVLSEHAG
+329 
-341 GAEKTQVSYNAD
+341 
-353 GSVSVTNALGHV
+353 
-365 QRYTYSRHNG
+365 
-375 MLKPDVV
+375 
-382 EGAPCTG
+382 
-389 FVGGKETYVY
+389 
-399 DSKGLVSSITD
+399 
-410 RAGQK
+410 
-415 RTFTHNDRGLETTQ
+415 
-429 IDQDGGKVTTDWL
+429 
-442 PSKSLP
+442 
-448 AKITEPT
+448 
-455 RITELTYDTHLR
+455 
-467 VISRK
+467 
-472 VTDRSSGASR
+472 
-482 TWTYTYAPV
+482 
-491 GTGKP
+491 
-496 SLLASVDGPRTD
+496 
-508 VSDVTTFD
+508 
-516 YDDQGNLIRTTN
+516 
-528 ALGQVMQFGDYDANG
+528 
-543 RAGTIQGVN
+543 
-552 GVTQT
+552 
-557 LTYDARGRL
+557 
-566 VSSTGPEGTTA
+566 
-577 YNYDAVGL
+577 
-585 LSSLTKPNGAT
+585 
-596 VSYEYD
+596 
-602 AAHRLVA
+602 
-609 ETDAQGNRRELELND
+609 
-624 LGNPVEERLLDAL
+624 
-637 GQTRWIERRIFN
+637 
-649 EIGWLSSVSDAYS
+649 
-662 NQSSFSYDVVA
+662 
-673 NLIQETSPSG
+673 
-683 NTHSYKYDGFHH
+683 
-695 RTQTTDPLGKVT
+695 
-707 QVLYKDT
+707 
-714 GDVYR
+714 
-719 VSDPRSRLTYYSY
+719 
-732 NGFGEV
+732 
-738 TQVRSPDTGTTD
+738 
-750 ITYDEAGNVA
+750 
-760 TRKTAKG
+760 
-767 QTTSYSYDA
+767 
-776 LNRIIEASSGVA
+776 
-788 GESPILYG
+788 
-796 YDEATSPYGMGRLTS
+796 DEATSPYGMGRLTS

-925 ATRVHSLVYRY
+925 ATRVHSLVYRYTPDSLISAIDDNLSSSVNQSLGYDAVGRITSAEGLYGVLGYGYDATGNRTSITTDGLSQSYTINYMNNWLVKTGQTSRSYDANGNLTKQGADTFTYDSQNRLVAATVAGVTAAYTY

>member
-1 MSTEVD
+1 M
-7 KMRFNTIID
+7 
-16 AHSFMKNY
+16 
-24 RSGEEQGKGTPV
+24 
-36 GDALYPVASYGD
+36 
-48 GRYVSRI
+48 
-55 CFKYLGA
+55 
-62 TGDYDPTTCT
+62 
-72 GDPATVYWRST
+72 
-83 YVLPG
+83 
-88 EMDKTPFLD
+88 
-97 RDLGLPTT
+97 
-105 TMCVGNPI
+105 
-113 HLGTG
+113 
-118 NKFQAELDYQSGGSD
+118 
-133 PFTFTRYY
+133 
-141 NSHLPDEELGG
+141 
-152 WRHTYSRSVEVNA
+152 
-165 SKYGENMVVLHRP
+165 
-178 EGQQLAFYNSSSVW
+178 
-192 VPTWKTDDTLT
+192 
-203 KDATGWRYTQ
+203 
-213 SDGVVE
+213 
-219 AYDETGR
+219 
-226 LTGIE
+226 
-231 KPNGNHITLSYLNG
+231 
-245 ELSSITDGFGR
+245 
-256 NIQFQHQDGR
+256 
-266 MVSVT
+266 
-271 DPAGGS
+271 
-277 IQYQYNSAGKLAEVI
+277 
-292 YQDNTSRSYLYD
+292 
-304 DPNAPGLLSGLVDEN
+304 
-319 GNRFATWGYD
+319 
-329 AQGMAVLSEHAG
+329 
-341 GAEKTQVSYNAD
+341 
-353 GSVSVTNALGHV
+353 
-365 QRYTYSRHNG
+365 
-375 MLKPDVV
+375 
-382 EGAPCTG
+382 
-389 FVGGKETYVY
+389 
-399 DSKGLVSSITD
+399 
-410 RAGQK
+410 
-415 RTFTHNDRGLETTQ
+415 
-429 IDQDGGKVTTDWL
+429 
-442 PSKSLP
+442 
-448 AKITEPT
+448 
-455 RITELTYDTHLR
+455 
-467 VISRK
+467 
-472 VTDRSSGASR
+472 
-482 TWTYTYAPV
+482 
-491 GTGKP
+491 
-496 SLLASVDGPRTD
+496 
-508 VSDVTTFD
+508 
-516 YDDQGNLIRTTN
+516 
-528 ALGQVMQFGDYDANG
+528 
-543 RAGTIQGVN
+543 
-552 GVTQT
+552 
-557 LTYDARGRL
+557 
-566 VSSTGPEGTTA
+566 
-577 YNYDAVGL
+577 
-585 LSSLTKPNGAT
+585 
-596 VSYEYD
+596 
-602 AAHRLVA
+602 
-609 ETDAQGNRRELELND
+609 
-624 LGNPVEERLLDAL
+624 
-637 GQTRWIERRIFN
+637 
-649 EIGWLSSVSDAYS
+649 GWLSSVSDAYS

-936 NHLDQR
+936 TPDSLISAIDDNLSSSVNQSLGYDAVGRITSAEGLYGVLGYGYDATGNRTSITTDGLSQSYTINYMNNWLVKTGQTSRSYDANGNLTKQGADTFTYDSQNRLVAATVAGVTAAYTYNHLDQR
-942 VTKTL
+942 VIKTL

>member
-1 MSTEVD
+1 M
-7 KMRFNTIID
+7 
-16 AHSFMKNY
+16 
-24 RSGEEQGKGTPV
+24 
-36 GDALYPVASYGD
+36 
-48 GRYVSRI
+48 
-55 CFKYLGA
+55 
-62 TGDYDPTTCT
+62 
-72 GDPATVYWRST
+72 
-83 YVLPG
+83 
-88 EMDKTPFLD
+88 
-97 RDLGLPTT
+97 
-105 TMCVGNPI
+105 
-113 HLGTG
+113 
-118 NKFQAELDYQSGGSD
+118 
-133 PFTFTRYY
+133 
-141 NSHLPDEELGG
+141 
-152 WRHTYSRSVEVNA
+152 
-165 SKYGENMVVLHRP
+165 
-178 EGQQLAFYNSSSVW
+178 
-192 VPTWKTDDTLT
+192 
-203 KDATGWRYTQ
+203 
-213 SDGVVE
+213 
-219 AYDETGR
+219 
-226 LTGIE
+226 
-231 KPNGNHITLSYLNG
+231 
-245 ELSSITDGFGR
+245 
-256 NIQFQHQDGR
+256 
-266 MVSVT
+266 
-271 DPAGGS
+271 
-277 IQYQYNSAGKLAEVI
+277 
-292 YQDNTSRSYLYD
+292 
-304 DPNAPGLLSGLVDEN
+304 
-319 GNRFATWGYD
+319 
-329 AQGMAVLSEHAG
+329 
-341 GAEKTQVSYNAD
+341 
-353 GSVSVTNALGHV
+353 
-365 QRYTYSRHNG
+365 
-375 MLKPDVV
+375 
-382 EGAPCTG
+382 
-389 FVGGKETYVY
+389 
-399 DSKGLVSSITD
+399 
-410 RAGQK
+410 
-415 RTFTHNDRGLETTQ
+415 
-429 IDQDGGKVTTDWL
+429 
-442 PSKSLP
+442 
-448 AKITEPT
+448 
-455 RITELTYDTHLR
+455 
-467 VISRK
+467 
-472 VTDRSSGASR
+472 
-482 TWTYTYAPV
+482 
-491 GTGKP
+491 
-496 SLLASVDGPRTD
+496 
-508 VSDVTTFD
+508 
-516 YDDQGNLIRTTN
+516 
-528 ALGQVMQFGDYDANG
+528 
-543 RAGTIQGVN
+543 
-552 GVTQT
+552 
-557 LTYDARGRL
+557 
-566 VSSTGPEGTTA
+566 
-577 YNYDAVGL
+577 
-585 LSSLTKPNGAT
+585 
-596 VSYEYD
+596 
-602 AAHRLVA
+602 
-609 ETDAQGNRRELELND
+609 
-624 LGNPVEERLLDAL
+624 
-637 GQTRWIERRIFN
+637 
-649 EIGWLSSVSDAYS
+649 
-662 NQSSFSYDVVA
+662 
-673 NLIQETSPSG
+673 
-683 NTHSYKYDGFHH
+683 
-695 RTQTTDPLGKVT
+695 
-707 QVLYKDT
+707 LYKDT

-925 ATRVHSLVYRY
+925 ATRVHSLVYRYTPDSLISAIDDNLSSSVNQSLGYDAVGRITSAEGLYGVLGYGYDATGNRTSITTDGLSQSYTINYMNNWLVKTGQTSRSYDANGNLTKQGADTFTYDSQNRLVAATVAGVTAAYTY